1 VRIILNADD
10 FGYSASTVRAT
21 IDCFARGALTSA
33 SLMPKMPATQ
43 EALAYA
49 RAHPELS
56 FGVHLTFVCD
66 DLERPL
72 SPPAELPHLCRP
84 DGRFRG
90 SNEVRLL
97 GLLRRVPPAE
107 IARELAAQLA
117 FVRDSGVAIS
127 HVDSHGHT
135 HKFAPFRQALA
146 EVLPRFGVRRV
157 RNVQDLY
164 LRRPLRSPTYWL
176 GAIWR
181 RALMAR
187 FQTTAQFF
195 MPTSAGDAGWSAQL
209 LGAARGPTL
218 EVGVHP
224 GEGAGAGRDG
234 GDDDWRAAERAEV
247 LRFAEAARAAGHALI
262 GWRDL

>member
-1 VRIILNADD
+1 MRIILNADD
-10 FGYSASTVRAT
+10 FGYSHSTVRAT

-33 SLMPKMPATQ
+33 SLMPKMPATE
-43 EALAYA
+43 EALRFA
-49 RAHPELS
+49 RAHKELS

-72 SPPAELPHLCRP
+72 TPPEGLPHLCRP

-90 SNEVRLL
+90 SNEVRIL
-97 GLLRRVPPAE
+97 GLLRRVPAAE
-107 IARELAAQLA
+107 IARELEAQLA
-117 FVRDSGVAIS
+117 FVRDHGVAIS

-135 HKFAPFRQALA
+135 HKFAPFREALGQ
-146 EVLPRFGVRRV
+146 VLPRFGVRRV

-164 LRRPLRSPTYWL
+164 LRRPLRSPTFWL
-176 GAIWR
+176 GALWR

-187 FQTTAQFF
+187 FATTEQFF
-195 MPTSAGDAGWSAQL
+195 MPTSAGDADW
-209 LGAARGPTL
+209 ARRVLDLAVGPTL
-218 EVGVHP
+218 EIGVHP
-224 GEGAGAGRDG
+224 GEGAAAGA

-247 LRFAEAARAAGHALI
+247 LRLAEEARRRGYGLI